1 MARALLAFSL
11 TFSATCFLSYYTTLV
26 GWMLVDMTPPSIG
39 WSALQN
45 IGILGIPLLMFFVA
59 WRYSL
64 ADLKL
69 LWQRIPVLNLSFVRS
84 SSKEVK
90 EM

>member
-1 MARALLAFSL
+1 
-11 TFSATCFLSYYTTLV
+11 
-26 GWMLVDMTPPSIG
+26 MTPPSIG

-90 EM
+90 EV